1 MGWLGV
7 VCVVGVV
14 NGVNFISIVVF
25 CYCVIGC
32 NGILIGYVG
41 GV

>member
-1 MGWLGV
+1 M

-14 NGVNFISIVVF
+14 NGLNFISIVVF
-25 CYCVIGC
+25 CYWVIGW
-32 NGILIGYVG
+32 NGIMIGYVG